1 MKNIINKLFLVAS
14 VIIVG
19 LSFTSCDEKIE
30 IWDSATL
37 EYSGTYV
44 YELKNE
50 DATATY
56 VGYSDQNKIEIFNTS
71 ANVENEVII
80 YDHGKMFP
88 LKSKFIFSGN
98 ATSFAS
104 KSLLFDD
111 LTNNEEAVVLP
122 EDAPTAITDT
132 LSEDRDY
139 LRAAVVEG
147 SIIKDGM
154 TTIGG
159 NVADSLYFKI
169 VLYSGTANFKSVA
182 VPVEYRANPDK
193 EEFEWELVSVVRDA
207 AKDKTYVI
215 SGHRYTGFSEDSH

>member
-1 MKNIINKLFLVAS
+1 MKNIINKFFLVA
-14 VIIVG
+14 VVMIVG
-19 LSFTSCDEKIE
+19 LSFTSCDEEIE

-44 YELKNE
+44 YELKNA
-50 DATATY
+50 DATTTY
-56 VGYSDQNKIEIFNTS
+56 VGYSDQNKIEIYNTS

-88 LKSKFIFSGN
+88 LKSKFNFSGDPTN
-98 ATSFAS
+98 FAS
-104 KSLLFDD
+104 KSLLFEE
-111 LTNNEEAVVLP
+111 LTNNEEAVELP
-122 EDAPTAITDT
+122 DSKPVALTDV

-147 SIIKDGM
+147 SILEDAM

-159 NVADSLYFKI
+159 NVADSIYFKI

-193 EEFEWELVSVVRDA
+193 EEFEWELVSVVRDDT
-207 AKDKTYVI
+207 KDETYVI